1 MLNTFFLSE
10 IGGASIGQALGTTDA
25 ALMQRH
31 YLSDA
36 YPLLKT
42 NIKRIMNETAEQFIQ
57 KTTRFPKKFYKAL
70 FPPGTMDKILGARVE
85 MAEAMISG
93 SYQAVI
99 AASKKFQVAIGTA
112 MSAMTQKLSNAVMIE
127 GMPLID
133 ATKKCN
139 ISLSSLKS
147 KTIMQISLLCLGL
160 PEDFPLMKMIPQQ
173 GFPRAA
179 FETKLTD
186 IAKKVKMPI
195 DSLLKLTANQVV
207 LKFMQAQRNDPS
219 VSDPI
224 FYVAKNKSLSITNM
238 GGKTLLVIGYD
249 ITARSAAFAQKLQN
263 GTASLIGYM
272 KNNTLDALPVLV
284 KNLLGV
290 TFSKKYC
297 YFLSLDSIMKML
309 DERISRE
316 NRLKAS
322 SSFIIP
328 LNKASKSELAK
339 ILSKTEKSLD
349 ETSIMKLL
357 GMITGKND
365 QAVASWLNLARQGT
379 TMLKKISVK
388 TAEQLL
394 GTFGTGGVVALD
406 IGTVTQLAK
415 NRAFPVLLMSIGEI
429 AAGAKD
435 PKIFDS
441 TLSSLLSLHPVIG
454 ALVGP
459 LAKKMGVDD
468 SILQALTLNDV
479 RSAMKLSSKA
489 FFNETIYSVL
499 LKLSKIKIS

>member
-1 MLNTFFLSE
+1 
-10 IGGASIGQALGTTDA
+10 
-25 ALMQRH
+25 MQRH

-36 YPLLKT
+36 YPLLKS
-42 NIKRIMNETAEQFIQ
+42 NIKRIMNETSEQFIQ
-57 KTTRFPKKFYKAL
+57 KTTRYPKKVYKAL
-70 FPPGTMDKILGARVE
+70 LPRGTMDKILAARVE

-99 AASKKFQVAIGTA
+99 DASKNFQTAIGRA
-112 MSAMTQKLSNAVMIE
+112 MSAMTQKLSSAFMVE
-127 GMPLID
+127 GMALID

-147 KTIMQISLLCLGL
+147 KTVLQISLLCIGL
-160 PEDFPLMKMIPQQ
+160 PEDFPIMKMIPQQ
-173 GFPRAA
+173 GFPRVA

-186 IAKKVKMPI
+186 IAKKVKMPV
-195 DSLLKLTANQVV
+195 DSLLRLTATQVLV
-207 LKFMQAQRNDPS
+207 KFMQAQRNDPS

-238 GGKTLLVIGYD
+238 DAKTLLVIGSD
-249 ITARSAAFAQKLQN
+249 ITARSAAFSQKLQN

-272 KNNTLDALPVLV
+272 TNNTLNALPVLV

-290 TFSKKYC
+290 TFSKKYF

-328 LNKASKSELAK
+328 LNKVSKSELAK
-339 ILSKTEKSLD
+339 IFSKTEKSLD
-349 ETSIMKLL
+349 ETSAMKLL

-365 QAVASWLNLARQGT
+365 QTVATWLNLARQGT
-379 TMLKKISVK
+379 AMLKKINVK

-394 GTFGTGGVVALD
+394 ITFGTGGDLSLD

-415 NRAFPVLLMSIGEI
+415 NRAFPILLMSMGEI

-441 TLSSLLSLHPVIG
+441 TLSSLLNFHPMIG

-468 SILQALTLNDV
+468 SVLQALTLNDV
-479 RSAMKLSSKA
+479 RSSMKLSSQA

-499 LKLSKIKIS
+499 FKLSKIKIS